1 MKETWRWFGPAD
13 PIPLAHIAQAGAT
26 GIVTSLHDIATGEI
40 WPLERIV
47 ERKRTIEAAGLQWS
61 VIESI
66 PLHNDIK
73 TRSGNYAHYINNY
86 QQSLRNVA
94 AAGLTDVC
102 YNFMPVVDWTRT
114 DLNYLLPDGSQA
126 LRFDLID
133 FIAYD
138 VLILQRPNASSSYT
152 EEQLKQA
159 EERFAAMSTERKQ
172 ELESNI
178 IAGLPGGDGSYT
190 RDSILQTIQLFIDL
204 GEDTMRENLIE
215 FLRDIT
221 PLAEELGIRLCI
233 HPDDPPFSLFGL
245 PRVVSTAEDIRRLI
259 TAVPS
264 PANGITLCAGS
275 YGSRADNDPVA
286 IASEFADRIYF
297 AHLRNVTCE
306 ADGSFYE
313 AAHLTGGTDMVAL
326 IQVLLKEEQRRK
338 AAGLPALEIPF
349 RPDHGHLI
357 AEEIGRTGINPGYS
371 YGGRL
376 KGLAELRGVV
386 HTLERLEAF

>member
-13 PIPLAHIAQAGAT
+13 PIPLTHIAQAGAT

-40 WPLERIV
+40 WPLERII

-73 TRSGNYAHYINNY
+73 TRSGNYAHYISNY

-114 DLNYLLPDGSQA
+114 DLNYVLPDGSQA

-138 VLILQRPNASSSYT
+138 VLILQRPNARSGYT
-152 EEQLKQA
+152 GEQLRLA
-159 EERFAAMSTERKQ
+159 EERFAAMDTERKQ
-172 ELESNI
+172 QLESNI

-190 RDSILQTIQLFIDL
+190 RDSILQAIQLFIDA
-204 GEDTMRENLIE
+204 GEETMRENLIG

-264 PANGITLCAGS
+264 PTNGITLCAGS

-286 IASEFADRIYF
+286 IASEFADRIHF

-306 ADGSFYE
+306 PDGSFYE

-338 AAGLPALEIPF
+338 AAGLPAGEIPF

>member
-40 WPLERIV
+40 WPLERII
-47 ERKRTIEAAGLQWS
+47 ERKQTIEAAGLQWS

-73 TRSGNYAHYINNY
+73 TRSGNYSHYINNY

-138 VLILQRPNASSSYT
+138 VLILQRPNARSSYT
-152 EEQLKQA
+152 TGQLTQA
-159 EERFAAMSTERKQ
+159 EQRFAALSIERKQ
-172 ELESNI
+172 QLESNI

-204 GEDTMRENLIE
+204 GEDTMRENLIG

-286 IASEFADRIYF
+286 ISSEFADRIYF

-306 ADGSFYE
+306 PDGSFYE

-326 IQVLLKEEQRRK
+326 IQVLLKEEQRRQQSGS
-338 AAGLPALEIPF
+338 AVIEIPF

-386 HTLERLEAF
+386 HTLERLNAF

>member
-26 GIVTSLHDIATGEI
+26 GIVTSLHDIATGDI
-40 WPLERIV
+40 WPLARII
-47 ERKRTIEAAGLQWS
+47 ERKQIIEAQGLQWS

-73 TRSGNYAHYINNY
+73 TRSGNYAHYISNY

-114 DLNYLLPDGSQA
+114 DLNYPLPDGSQA

-138 VLILQRPNASSSYT
+138 VLILQRPNARLSYT
-152 EEQLKQA
+152 EAQLQQA
-159 EERFAAMSTERKQ
+159 EQRFAAMPAERKQ
-172 ELESNI
+172 QLESNI

-204 GEDTMRENLIE
+204 GEDTMRENLIG

-221 PLAEELGIRLCI
+221 PVAEELGIRLCI

-245 PRVVSTAEDIRRLI
+245 PRVVSTAEDIRCLI
-259 TAVPS
+259 SAVPS

-275 YGSRADNDPVA
+275 YGSRIDNDPVA

-306 ADGSFYE
+306 PDGSFYE

-326 IQVLLKEEQRRK
+326 IQVLLKEEQRRRN
-338 AAGLPALEIPF
+338 AGLAATEIPF

-386 HTLERLEAF
+386 HTLERLNAF

>member
-13 PIPLAHIAQAGAT
+13 PIPMAHIAQAGAT

-40 WPLERIV
+40 WPLEHII
-47 ERKRTIEAAGLQWS
+47 ERKQIIEAAGLQWS

-94 AAGLTDVC
+94 AAGLTEVC

-114 DLNYLLPDGSQA
+114 DLNYLLPDDSQA

-138 VLILQRPNASSSYT
+138 VLILQRPNASFSYT
-152 EEQLKQA
+152 GEQLKLA

-204 GEDTMRENLIE
+204 GEDTMRQNLVG

-338 AAGLPALEIPF
+338 AAGLPAVEIPF

>member
-26 GIVTSLHDIATGEI
+26 GIVTSLHDIATGDI
-40 WPLERIV
+40 WPLERLI
-47 ERKRTIEAAGLQWS
+47 ERKQMIEAAGLQWS

-73 TRSGNYAHYINNY
+73 TRSGNYAHYTSNY

-138 VLILQRPNASSSYT
+138 VLILQRPNARSSYT
-152 EEQLKQA
+152 TAQLAQA
-159 EERFAAMSTERKQ
+159 EQRFAALSTERKQ
-172 ELESNI
+172 QLESNI

-204 GEDTMRENLIE
+204 GEDTMRENLIG

-259 TAVPS
+259 TDVPS

-275 YGSRADNDPVA
+275 YGSRVDNDPVA

-306 ADGSFYE
+306 PDGSFYE

-326 IQVLLKEEQRRK
+326 IQVLLKEGQRRHS
-338 AAGLPALEIPF
+338 AQLPGADIPF

-376 KGLAELRGVV
+376 KGLAELRGVI
-386 HTLERLEAF
+386 HTLTHLNAF

>member
-26 GIVTSLHDIATGEI
+26 GIVTALHDIPTGEV
-40 WPLERIV
+40 WPLERIQ
-47 ERKRTIEAAGLQWS
+47 ERKALIEAAGLVWS

-73 TRSGNYAHYINNY
+73 TRSGNYQHYLENY
-86 QQSLRNVA
+86 RQSLRNVA
-94 AAGLTDVC
+94 AAGITDVC

-114 DLNYLLPDGSQA
+114 DLVYPLADGSQA
-126 LRFDLID
+126 LRFDMID

-138 VLILQRPNASSSYT
+138 VLILQRPNADASYT
-152 EEQLKQA
+152 AAQLEQARQ
-159 EERFAAMSTERKQ
+159 RFAAMTAERKQ
-172 ELESNI
+172 LLESNI

-190 RDSILQTIQLFIDL
+190 RDSILKTIQLFIDL
-204 GEDTMRENLIE
+204 GEETMRQNLFS
-215 FLRDIT
+215 FLNDIT
-221 PLAEELGIRLCI
+221 PLAEELGLRLCI

-245 PRVVSTAEDIRRLI
+245 PRVVSTASDLRRLI
-259 TAVPS
+259 AAVPS
-264 PANGITLCAGS
+264 RASGITLCVGS

-306 ADGSFYE
+306 PDGSFYE
-313 AAHLTGGTDMVAL
+313 DAHLAGGTDMVAL
-326 IQVLLKEEQRRK
+326 IQVLLKEEQRRSEQ
-338 AAGLPALEIPF
+338 GLATANIPF

-357 AEEIGRTGINPGYS
+357 GEEIGRSGINPGYS

-376 KGLAELRGVV
+376 KGLAELRGAI
-386 HTLERLEAF
+386 HTLQKLHAF